1 MDENLTDTGAQK
13 PSLVWFLA
21 TREREA
27 NAHMHAR
34 EKCLSDNIKWMRTTN
49 TTFESSHPVLPISS
63 QTARTRSLT
72 KWGCN
77 PQFVELQFSQL
88 SRARQKLHPQQWIQ
102 EVAWLEFYWMK
113 NSTNRWSTVWW
124 SRITTQHYDYEP
136 TIRRATNNEL
146 RRTTR
151 LEIDQHQPFPQLVSS
166 RTHEERRTHLGRV
179 WRRWQA
185 VALSVTKST
194 SKPTHSTY
202 CFRIHLCEERTTAAW
217 QHRRAAARR
226 ATTLV
231 GE

>member
-1 MDENLTDTGAQK
+1 M

-34 EKCLSDNIKWMRTTN
+34 EKCLSDNIKWMRTMN

-151 LEIDQHQPFPQLVSS
+151 LEIDQHQPLNSDICTCFVFGCQDKVDSAILKKV
-166 RTHEERRTHLGRV
+166 RLHR
-179 WRRWQA
+179 
-185 VALSVTKST
+185 LSISGCTEKW
-194 SKPTHSTY
+194 KY
-202 CFRIHLCEERTTAAW
+202 
-217 QHRRAAARR
+217 
-226 ATTLV
+226 
-231 GE
+231 